1 MRVLIALVERLEVP
15 KGQEEI
21 KSQLAFFFSFKI
33 LCCHDD
39 TWFHLNFV
47 SNLELTNA
55 FFSWKRLP

>member
-39 TWFHLNFV
+39 TWFHLN
-47 SNLELTNA
+47 LTL
-55 FFSWKRLP
+55 SQTLS